1 MRKVSIITLSLVM
14 LMNSGVVFSAPRKA
28 NKRRN
33 AVNTNTTSVTT
44 ANATA
49 LEESDVQNAMEELEI
64 NEIIEGQTE
73 LGVASSKL
81 QEKINAVKNSC
92 SGIKKDLDSIF
103 GLNVAT
109 TVVSGVG
116 TLTSGGAL
124 TTGIIKSVKDKKIEE
139 NKQQSSDIKKLL
151 EMSDEEF
158 DQAILSGEVSNVLD
172 GLPSTATKEDIE
184 KKQTALQ
191 KEIDKD
197 TKLSQTLGNVRT
209 GLMAGSIATSAV
221 STGTSIASSINAKKL
236 AEKMKSCNNAID
248 ELKMAKSQFLSDID
262 DLDVEPSKSAV
273 YTKADDILKACKG
286 YDKDNIKQVQTMST
300 ASAVTSGIGTATS
313 IAGTITSAMANSKNV
328 RNAEGDEAEKKEK
341 NLNLASNIMAGI
353 STGTSG
359 ASTVLSAISIS
370 KAKKDSEMAEE
381 CENILK

>member
-1 MRKVSIITLSLVM
+1 MRKVSIMTLSLVI
-14 LMNSGVVFSAPRKA
+14 LMNGSVVFSAPKKT

-33 AVNTNTTSVTT
+33 AINTNTTFVATT
-44 ANATA
+44 NATA
-49 LEESDVQNAMEELEI
+49 LEESEVQNVVEELEI
-64 NEIIEGQTE
+64 NGIIEGQTE

-81 QEKINAVKNSC
+81 QEKINVVKNSC

-109 TVVSGVG
+109 TVSSGLG
-116 TLTSGGAL
+116 TLAAGGAL
-124 TTGIIKSVKDKKIEE
+124 VTGIMKAKTDKNIEE
-139 NKQQSSDIKKLL
+139 ISKKPVSSLTPEEMKAELESIKAEL
-151 EMSDEEF
+151 DE
-158 DQAILSGEVSNVLD
+158 A
-172 GLPSTATKEDIE
+172 E
-184 KKQTALQ
+184 KKS
-191 KEIDKD
+191 K
-197 TKLSQTLGNVRT
+197 TLGNVRT

-236 AEKMKSCNNAID
+236 AQKMTDCNDAID
-248 ELKMAKSQFLSDID
+248 ELKMARSQFLSDID

-273 YTKADDILKACKG
+273 HTKANDILKACKG
-286 YDKDNIKQVQTMST
+286 YDKDNIRKIQTMST

-341 NLNLASNIMAGI
+341 NLNLASNVMAGI

-359 ASTVLSAISIS
+359 ASIVLGAISIS
-370 KAKKDSEMAEE
+370 KAKKDSDMAEE